1 MQNYDSKINV
11 KRAMVDV
18 LLAPISEERF
28 FNQYWEQESFHIER
42 KDQTHLSNILSS
54 DEIKAL
60 IERNII
66 SYPQLSL
73 TQLASKINSDD
84 YTNSN
89 NVANANQVFAL
100 YEAGA
105 TVVLSNVVEHF
116 SALSQLVQSLI
127 AETQMRWQANM
138 YLTPAANQGFAPHY
152 DTHDVFILQIE
163 GQKKFR
169 FFTSELKL
177 PFPEDNYDIALN
189 AHPQLCEEV
198 TLAAGD
204 TLYIPRGHVHDA
216 QTVGD
221 EPSLHVT
228 LGCYPMIQRDLL
240 QCYMQVAA
248 EQMDNLRQSVPRSLW
263 LNPASSIEQNEVL
276 QNALLD
282 IVHHPESAAWFE
294 EAIERLKDEFALSL
308 GLPDNQDSQKQSITD
323 TVNEAITLDANSRIF
338 VRQNRILSIQ
348 TMDDHCQIRCPG
360 RLLEFEHPLSAA
372 VDYLVAQKSVT
383 LNELPEVTLVQAIA
397 LIKQLLADSIVYIG
411 NEAN

>member
-1 MQNYDSKINV
+1 MQNDDSKINA
-11 KRAMVDV
+11 KRAMLDV
-18 LLAPISEERF
+18 LLAPITEERF

-42 KDQTHLSNILSS
+42 KDQAHLCNILST

-60 IERNII
+60 IEKNII

-73 TQLASKINSDD
+73 TQLSTPINSDD
-84 YTNSN
+84 YTDNN
-89 NVANANQVFAL
+89 NVANAEKVFAL
-100 YEAGA
+100 YKAGA
-105 TVVLSNVVEHF
+105 TVILSNVVEHF

-127 AETQMRWQANM
+127 VETQMRWQANI

-189 AHPQLCEEV
+189 AHPELCEAV
-198 TLAAGD
+198 TLNAGD

-221 EPSLHVT
+221 ESSLHVT

-248 EQMDNLRQSVPRSLW
+248 EQMDNLRQSIPRSLW
-263 LNPASSIEQNEVL
+263 LNPASSTEHNDVL
-276 QNALLD
+276 QNGLRS
-282 IVHHPESAAWFE
+282 ISSHPESAYWLE
-294 EAIERLKDEFALSL
+294 EALERLKDEFALSL
-308 GLPDNQDSQKQSITD
+308 GLPDGQDSQEQPIADS
-323 TVNEAITLDANSRIF
+323 VNEVTSLDANSRIF
-338 VRQNRILSIQ
+338 VKQNRILSIQ
-348 TMDDHCQIRCPG
+348 TTDEHCQIRCPG

-372 VDYLVAQKSVT
+372 VDYLVAQKSLT
-383 LNELPEVTLVQAIA
+383 LNDLPAITPDQAVALV
-397 LIKQLLADSIVYIG
+397 KQLLADSIVYID
-411 NEAN
+411 NDAS